1 MLVKTSK
8 DLPYE
13 KNEIIEKIDENGV
26 ITYNIYDCNLLKK
39 TVSKIKNPKEA
50 EKKFF
55 GIQYNYSIDNT
66 PKIIEMTFEVA
77 ERNWFYYQLE
87 NHVKNEIVK
96 KNNKNSSK
104 NTVKNYFASIL
115 QKIRN

>member
-13 KNEIIEKIDENGV
+13 KNEIIKKIDENGV
-26 ITYNIYDCNLLKK
+26 ITYNIYNGDLLKK
-39 TVSKIKNPKEA
+39 TVSKIKNPKET

-55 GIQYNYSIDNT
+55 GIQYNYLVDNT
-66 PKIIEMTFEVA
+66 SEKIEMDFKVA
-77 ERNWFYYQLE
+77 ESNWFYYQLE
-87 NHVKNEIVK
+87 NHLKNEMVK

-104 NTVKNYFASIL
+104 NTIKNYFVSVI